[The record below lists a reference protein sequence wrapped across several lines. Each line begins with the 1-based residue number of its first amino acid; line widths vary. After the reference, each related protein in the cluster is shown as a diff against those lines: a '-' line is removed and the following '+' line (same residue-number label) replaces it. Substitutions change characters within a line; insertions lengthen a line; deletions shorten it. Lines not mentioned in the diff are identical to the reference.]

1 MNIFDIIIAVIL
13 VFGFIR
19 GLMKGLFVEV
29 ASLVALIAGV
39 YGAIHFS
46 YFAGDYLKAKVSWNE
61 NYITLVSF
69 AVTFAIIVLAISLL
83 GKLFTKLADFA
94 ALGLLNKTLGGV
106 FGALKIA
113 LIFSVI
119 IMIFDQ
125 FNSVITFVKPEDRA
139 KSILYEP
146 VRKLAPTLFPSL
158 IKDVTEK
165 IETSKEEIPKENE
178 EE

>member
-13 VFGFIR
+13 IYGFIR
-19 GLMKGLFVEV
+19 GIMKGLFVEI
-29 ASLVALIAGV
+29 ASLIALVAGV

-46 YFAGDYLKAKVSWNE
+46 FFVGDYLETKVSWE
-61 NYITLVSF
+61 ESYITLVSF
-69 AVTFAIIVLAISLL
+69 AITFAIIVLAISLL
-83 GKLFTKLADFA
+83 GKILTKLADFA
-94 ALGLLNKTLGGV
+94 FLGWINKLLGGV

-119 IMIFDQ
+119 ILIFDK

-146 VRKLAPTLFPSL
+146 VRKLAPTLFPNL
-158 IKDVTEK
+158 IKYV
-165 IETSKEEIPKENE
+165 E
-178 EE
+178 EEKEQEETAKEQ

>member
-1 MNIFDIIIAVIL
+1 MNIFDIVVAVIL
-13 VFGFIR
+13 TFGFIR

-29 ASLVALIAGV
+29 ASLVALVAGI
-39 YGAIHFS
+39 YGAIYFS
-46 YFAGDYLKAKVSWNE
+46 YFVGDYLETKVSWNE

-69 AVTFAIIVLAISLL
+69 AVTFAIIVLVISLL

-106 FGALKIA
+106 FGALKVA
-113 LIFSVI
+113 LILSVI
-119 IMIFDQ
+119 IMIFDR
-125 FNSVITFVKPEDRA
+125 FNSVITFVKAEDRE

-158 IKDVTEK
+158 IKEANDKLDKEIEEK
-165 IETSKEEIPKENE
+165 IENNTE
-178 EE
+178 

>member
-1 MNIFDIIIAVIL
+1 MNIFDIIVAIIL

-19 GLMKGLFVEV
+19 GIMKGLFVEV
-29 ASLVALIAGV
+29 ASLVSLVAGV

-46 YFAGDYLKAKVSWNE
+46 HFTGEYLKTKVNWDE

-69 AVTFAIIVLAISLL
+69 AVTFAAIVLAISLL

-94 ALGLLNKTLGGV
+94 FLGWINKVLGGV
-106 FGALKIA
+106 FGVLKVA
-113 LIFSVI
+113 LILSVI
-119 IMIFDQ
+119 IMVFDR

-146 VRKLAPTLFPSL
+146 VRKLAPTLFPTL
-158 IKDVTEK
+158 IKDVNDRVDKTQ
-165 IETSKEEIPKENE
+165 KED
-178 EE
+178 

>member
-1 MNIFDIIIAVIL
+1 MGIFDIIVAVIL

-46 YFAGDYLKAKVSWNE
+46 YYVGDFLHTKVSWKE
-61 NYITLVSF
+61 NYMTLVSF
-69 AVTFAIIVLAISLL
+69 AVTFAIIVLSISLL

-94 ALGLLNKTLGGV
+94 YLGWINKLLGGV
-106 FGALKIA
+106 FGGLKIA

-119 IMIFDQ
+119 IMVFDR
-125 FNSVITFVKPEDRA
+125 FNSVITFVKQEDRE

-146 VRKLAPTLFPSL
+146 VRKLAPTLFPTL
-158 IKDVTEK
+158 IRDMSEK
-165 IETSKEEIPKENE
+165 IEKKEDSSE
-178 EE
+178 EVGE